1 MGVGV
6 WVCGGCKFYG
16 WSGDLCVVLCRI
28 PDGIRDVRH
37 LYPGSDNAALN
48 SIAIALDYGLSYFS
62 IEIPDFTI
70 IHHTSQP
77 GRWPLLYLDL
87 CTLCQHLPFL
97 ELPCMVYV

>member
-1 MGVGV
+1 M

-16 WSGDLCVVLCRI
+16 CSGDLCVLLCRI
-28 PDGIRDVRH
+28 DNDIREVRH
-37 LYPGSDNAALN
+37 LYPGSDNVALSSFN
-48 SIAIALDYGLSYFS
+48 IALRQEHDPSL
-62 IEIPDFTI
+62 EIPDFTI

-87 CTLCQHLPFL
+87 CTQCQHLPFL